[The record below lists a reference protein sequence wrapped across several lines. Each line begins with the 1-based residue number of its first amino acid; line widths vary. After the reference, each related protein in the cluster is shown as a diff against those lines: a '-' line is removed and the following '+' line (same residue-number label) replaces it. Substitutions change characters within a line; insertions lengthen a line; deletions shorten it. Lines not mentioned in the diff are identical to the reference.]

1 MFGQPAVLSLE
12 TEAGSFIGHLI
23 YGGILGGVTGR
34 AAGDAQAV
42 SRERRAA

>member
-1 MFGQPAVLSLE
+1 L
-12 TEAGSFIGHLI
+12 IGHLI

-42 SRERRAA
+42 SWNAAPPEPLSAGRPHGVAGSL